1 MTAFFAIT
9 AGFLVG
15 VWAGAGYAMV
25 SRGRG
30 GVR

>member
-1 MTAFFAIT
+1 MTAFYVALG
-9 AGFLVG
+9 GFCVG